1 MKLYY
6 PDFYREFRC
15 LAGACPDSCCRQGWQ
30 IVLDDTHKAFYSTLP
45 GELGQRVRDAMTKN
59 EEGETVLRMEQGVC
73 TLLEADGLCPIAA
86 EIGEEGLCHICHTHP
101 RFIEEYG
108 GTREYHLSLS
118 CPEAARLGLKREAPI
133 RFMCEITDEEVTGPN
148 EIDPEE
154 YLTLLSLRET
164 ALCIA
169 QDRRCSIYDRMAL
182 LLQLGRRLQR
192 QMDDGKYKT
201 CRSLLDVFPHELVS
215 GRMIAGAKRLRLK
228 GTSWFAERELFLS
241 LEHLTEEFPT
251 LLRSAVF
258 TARDGGEF
266 DRACGRTME
275 HLLSLWLSH
284 YIPKAVNDGRVD
296 TKIRFCVLLCLTVR
310 RLCICRNDEDA
321 AGIAGLLAK
330 ELEHSEENVAA
341 IMAAL
346 SNHEWHDH
354 LLMQLPLPK
363 EGDQHAI

>member
-1 MKLYY
+1 M
-6 PDFYREFRC
+6 
-15 LAGACPDSCCRQGWQ
+15 
-30 IVLDDTHKAFYSTLP
+30 
-45 GELGQRVRDAMTKN
+45 
-59 EEGETVLRMEQGVC
+59 
-73 TLLEADGLCPIAA
+73 
-86 EIGEEGLCHICHTHP
+86 
-101 RFIEEYG
+101 
-108 GTREYHLSLS
+108 
-118 CPEAARLGLKREAPI
+118 KREAPI